1 MGPPP
6 SRFVSSELQG
16 QILAI
21 KTSARVSFVRD
32 LSEQAQRDLGVHV
45 DLWRRSTRRS
55 RCHKS
60 GEPPSGLVSQ

>member
-1 MGPPP
+1 MGHPP

-55 RCHKS
+55 RWF
-60 GEPPSGLVSQ
+60 GTRGG